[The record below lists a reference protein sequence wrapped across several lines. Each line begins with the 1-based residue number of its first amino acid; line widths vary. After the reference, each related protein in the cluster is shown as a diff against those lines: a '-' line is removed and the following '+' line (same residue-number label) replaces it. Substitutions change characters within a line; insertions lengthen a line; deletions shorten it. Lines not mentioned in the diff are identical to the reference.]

1 MFKKAF
7 KIHFSMIKKQF
18 PEEPNNYIIQVLHD
32 IITKK
37 ETIVNKYGVNC
48 YLHEDDNIYFLT
60 DDFSSKNAL
69 MEYYTKNPNLIEDS
83 FTFEDAF
90 DHVVKE
96 NVPGIMDELF
106 SIKDNDKKFETRIL
120 NCLKKIDIQYQ
131 ELLLESC
138 IIAEEEN
145 KAENEPNRKYLLSK
159 FFSGKYKK
167 FENGVYISWLL
178 YNERL
183 KNYDTLRYIFSDD
196 IINNSWENCDLGE
209 NSDIIEMFKN
219 KDASRDIEEVEQIKN
234 NPYGYYGYYEKDK
247 KSDVINFKIIKILKE
262 KTTKKNKIPSGKVCS
277 TFEMFDL
284 IDILNAFEV
293 KPPLNEDEKKRWKK
307 IKKMDFKEL
316 VDSQTK
322 KKLKDKINGMT
333 DEKLVRKYIYWYDL
347 DRPVICER
355 ISEVMKEKGL
365 II

>member
-1 MFKKAF
+1 M
-7 KIHFSMIKKQF
+7 
-18 PEEPNNYIIQVLHD
+18 
-32 IITKK
+32 
-37 ETIVNKYGVNC
+37 
-48 YLHEDDNIYFLT
+48 
-60 DDFSSKNAL
+60 
-69 MEYYTKNPNLIEDS
+69 
-83 FTFEDAF
+83 
-90 DHVVKE
+90 
-96 NVPGIMDELF
+96 
-106 SIKDNDKKFETRIL
+106 
-120 NCLKKIDIQYQ
+120 
-131 ELLLESC
+131 
-138 IIAEEEN
+138 
-145 KAENEPNRKYLLSK
+145 SK

-183 KNYDTLRYIFSDD
+183 KNYDSLRYMNVRDD
-196 IINNSWENCDLGE
+196 GWSNCDLDE

-219 KDASRDIEEVEQIKN
+219 KDASKDIDAIEEIKN

-247 KSDVINFKIIKILKE
+247 KSDVINFKIIKILQE

-293 KPPLNEDEKKRWKK
+293 KPPLNEDDKKRWKK

-322 KKLKDKINGMT
+322 KKLKDKISGMT

-347 DRPVICER
+347 DRPVICEK